1 MFAEAAKLGGIE
13 NVRVDEELASIMRPY
28 WAMQSESFIHFGE
41 RLAREVGG
49 TFKISNDVAI
59 LAKRNGGKSASG
71 KPLAIINAAYG
82 DNLIAWDIAP
92 VTGRPRYSKT
102 KTRWYD
108 AKTATWKSEE
118 VEIEDEKAKAE
129 FMSRYPAGDAA
140 EAKRLS
146 ESRKTDSE
154 RAKGEGSIT
163 IDGNAEAQPEGT
175 VNLSG
180 SRPGIDGT
188 YRIDTVNHDFSRST
202 GWVTRLDVKQP
213 QGDAGQTSESLQTKA
228 APEEGRPPGRLL
240 RRTPNRLERL
250 PCQATPAPISL
261 KRAPRRHSPKGNR
274 MTTVLT
280 IQRRLASLG
289 YNPGAADGLIG
300 PKTLSAI
307 DAALTALEGKG
318 SAQPS
323 PAVRFLPEEWLP
335 WAQMQRV
342 IVHWTAGANKASA
355 VDKAHYHVLIEG
367 DGTPVKGD
375 PSIAANQAPVS
386 SGYAAH
392 TLNCNSG
399 SIGLSLCGMAGAVEK
414 PFNAGKYPIT
424 GRNGRRQ

>member
-1 MFAEAAKLGGIE
+1 MATSKKTECVVIVDGRDISSALMPRLLNLNISDKAGASSDTVRIDLDDADGKILLPSEGVSISVSLGTGGKGAGVAFRGVVDEVRSKGSRSEGRVLSISGKGFDAQGKPKQQQEKHWDEKKLGDVFAEAAKLGGIE

-71 KPLAIINAAYG
+71 KPLAVINAAYG

-108 AKTATWKSEE
+108 AKTGTWKTEE

-163 IDGNAEAQPEGT
+163 IDGNAEAQAEGT

-213 QGDAGQTSESLQTKA
+213 QGDAGTDKRKSSNKSRTGGRTA
-228 APEEGRPPGRLL
+228 ARPPSSSNAEQAG
-240 RRTPNRLERL
+240 TP
-250 PCQATPAPISL
+250 SL
-261 KRAPRRHSPKGNR
+261 SG
-274 MTTVLT
+274 
-280 IQRRLASLG
+280 
-289 YNPGAADGLIG
+289 NPG
-300 PKTLSAI
+300 T
-307 DAALTALEGKG
+307 
-318 SAQPS
+318 
-323 PAVRFLPEEWLP
+323 
-335 WAQMQRV
+335 
-342 IVHWTAGANKASA
+342 N
-355 VDKAHYHVLIEG
+355 
-367 DGTPVKGD
+367 
-375 PSIAANQAPVS
+375 IA
-386 SGYAAH
+386 
-392 TLNCNSG
+392 
-399 SIGLSLCGMAGAVEK
+399 
-414 PFNAGKYPIT
+414 
-424 GRNGRRQ
+424 